1 MKKNGSAGKGEIFA
15 WCWYDFANSAFVTV
29 VVTVVGGVFFTK
41 TICAGA
47 EWAEFLWGAG
57 LSVSA
62 ALAMV
67 AGPFVGRW
75 ADRRASKKV
84 VLVGVT
90 LICFTGTAGFGMAGG
105 VVVAMAVF
113 VLANSAFLLGENLV
127 AAFLPELAEPGSRGR
142 VSAYGWAFGYLG
154 GLSSL
159 GLALFLLQG
168 GGEEGPRRVFWM
180 TAAFIFVASLPTL
193 LFLKERAVPKMEK
206 SVEPEWRMIWKTV
219 RGHPQCMSLLVGL
232 TMALTGL
239 SAVVGFASI
248 YATQEIGFTL
258 EGTVKLFVCL
268 QVAAAVGA
276 LATGW
281 WQDRAGSR
289 VVLLGSLGVWLGVSA
304 GAFLSGSAE
313 SFYWVAGGA
322 GLGMGWLQSA
332 GRAAVAELTPA
343 GQEGEVFGLWGFAGK
358 LAGIVG
364 PLAFGGLAALFGM
377 RGAILLIGVWFLL
390 GAVLLARVKLGDG
403 KPVVEPR
410 R

>member
-1 MKKNGSAGKGEIFA
+1 MKKNGSASKGEIFA

-219 RGHPQCMSLLVGL
+219 RGHPQCMSLLLGL

-304 GAFLSGSAE
+304 GAFLSSSAE

-358 LAGIVG
+358 LAGSVG

-377 RGAILLIGVWFLL
+377 RGAILLNGVWFLL

>member
-29 VVTVVGGVFFTK
+29 VVTVVGGGFFTK

-304 GAFLSGSAE
+304 GAFLSSSAE

-377 RGAILLIGVWFLL
+377 RGAILLNGVWFLL

>member
-90 LICFTGTAGFGMAGG
+90 LICVTGTAGFGVAGG
-105 VVVAMAVF
+105 VGVAMAVF

-377 RGAILLIGVWFLL
+377 RGAILLNGVWFLL

>member
-1 MKKNGSAGKGEIFA
+1 MKKNGPAGKGEIFA

-29 VVTVVGGVFFTK
+29 VVTVVGGVFFTR

-90 LICFTGTAGFGMAGG
+90 LICVTGTAGFGMAGG

-304 GAFLSGSAE
+304 GAFLSSSAE

-377 RGAILLIGVWFLL
+377 RGAILLNGVWFLL

>member
-90 LICFTGTAGFGMAGG
+90 LICVTGTAGFGMAGG

-219 RGHPQCMSLLVGL
+219 RGHPQCMSLLLGL

-304 GAFLSGSAE
+304 GAFLSSSAE

-364 PLAFGGLAALFGM
+364 PLAFGGLATLFGM
-377 RGAILLIGVWFLL
+377 RGAILLNGVWFLL

>member
-1 MKKNGSAGKGEIFA
+1 
-15 WCWYDFANSAFVTV
+15 
-29 VVTVVGGVFFTK
+29 
-41 TICAGA
+41 
-47 EWAEFLWGAG
+47 
-57 LSVSA
+57 
-62 ALAMV
+62 
-67 AGPFVGRW
+67 
-75 ADRRASKKV
+75 
-84 VLVGVT
+84 
-90 LICFTGTAGFGMAGG
+90 
-105 VVVAMAVF
+105 
-113 VLANSAFLLGENLV
+113 
-127 AAFLPELAEPGSRGR
+127 
-142 VSAYGWAFGYLG
+142 
-154 GLSSL
+154 
-159 GLALFLLQG
+159 LALFLLQG

-206 SVEPEWRMIWKTV
+206 SVEPEWRMIWKTLK
-219 RGHPQCMSLLVGL
+219 GHPQCMSLLVGL
-232 TMALTGL
+232 TMALAGL

-304 GAFLSGSAE
+304 GAFLSSSAE

-377 RGAILLIGVWFLL
+377 RGAILLNGVWFLL

>member
-1 MKKNGSAGKGEIFA
+1 MKKNGPAGKGEIFA

-113 VLANSAFLLGENLV
+113 VLANSAFLLGEDLV

-219 RGHPQCMSLLVGL
+219 RGHPQCMSLLLGL

-289 VVLLGSLGVWLGVSA
+289 VVLLGSLGVWLWVSV
-304 GAFLSGSAE
+304 GAFLSSSAE

-364 PLAFGGLAALFGM
+364 PLAFGGSAALFGM
-377 RGAILLIGVWFLL
+377 RGAILLNGVWFLL

>member
-1 MKKNGSAGKGEIFA
+1 MKKNGPAGKGEIFA

-29 VVTVVGGVFFTK
+29 VVTVVGGVFFTR

-84 VLVGVT
+84 VLVVVT
-90 LICFTGTAGFGMAGG
+90 LICVTGTAGFGMAGG
-105 VVVAMAVF
+105 VVLAMAVF

-219 RGHPQCMSLLVGL
+219 RGHPQCMSLLLGL

-304 GAFLSGSAE
+304 GAFLSSSAE

-377 RGAILLIGVWFLL
+377 RGAILLNGVWFLL
-390 GAVLLARVKLGDG
+390 GAVLLAQVKLGDG

>member
-1 MKKNGSAGKGEIFA
+1 MKKNGPAGKGEIFA

-90 LICFTGTAGFGMAGG
+90 LICVTGTAGFGMAGG
-105 VVVAMAVF
+105 VVVAMTVF

-304 GAFLSGSAE
+304 GAFLSSSAE

-377 RGAILLIGVWFLL
+377 RGAILLNGVWFLL

>member
-90 LICFTGTAGFGMAGG
+90 LICVTGTAGFGMAGG

-180 TAAFIFVASLPTL
+180 TAAFIFVASMPTL

-219 RGHPQCMSLLVGL
+219 RGHPQCMSLLLGL

-304 GAFLSGSAE
+304 GAFLSSSAE

-377 RGAILLIGVWFLL
+377 RGAILLNGVWFLL
-390 GAVLLARVKLGDG
+390 GAMLLARVKLGDG

>member
-1 MKKNGSAGKGEIFA
+1 MKKNGPAGKGEIFA

-304 GAFLSGSAE
+304 GAFLSSSAE

-377 RGAILLIGVWFLL
+377 RGAILLNGVWFLL

>member
-47 EWAEFLWGAG
+47 KWAEFLWGAG

-219 RGHPQCMSLLVGL
+219 RGHPQCMSLLLGL

-281 WQDRAGSR
+281 WQDRAGAR

-377 RGAILLIGVWFLL
+377 RGAILLNGVWFLL

>member
-304 GAFLSGSAE
+304 GAFLSSSAE

-358 LAGIVG
+358 LAGIAG

-377 RGAILLIGVWFLL
+377 RGAILLNGVWFLL
-390 GAVLLARVKLGDG
+390 GAVLLAQVKLGDG

>member
-90 LICFTGTAGFGMAGG
+90 LICVTGTAGFGMAGG

-304 GAFLSGSAE
+304 GAFLSSSAE

-377 RGAILLIGVWFLL
+377 RGAILLNGVWFLL

>member
-1 MKKNGSAGKGEIFA
+1 MKKNGPAGKGEIFA

-84 VLVGVT
+84 VLVVVT
-90 LICFTGTAGFGMAGG
+90 LICVTGTAGFGMAGG
-105 VVVAMAVF
+105 VVLAMAVF

-219 RGHPQCMSLLVGL
+219 RGHPQCMSLLLGL

-304 GAFLSGSAE
+304 GAFLSSSAE

-377 RGAILLIGVWFLL
+377 RGAILLNGVWFLL

>member
-364 PLAFGGLAALFGM
+364 PLAFGGLAPLFGM
-377 RGAILLIGVWFLL
+377 RGAILLNGVWFLL

>member
-304 GAFLSGSAE
+304 GAFLSSSAE

-377 RGAILLIGVWFLL
+377 RGAILLNGVWFLL

>member
-289 VVLLGSLGVWLGVSA
+289 VVLLGSLGC
-304 GAFLSGSAE
+304 
-313 SFYWVAGGA
+313 
-322 GLGMGWLQSA
+322 
-332 GRAAVAELTPA
+332 
-343 GQEGEVFGLWGFAGK
+343 
-358 LAGIVG
+358 
-364 PLAFGGLAALFGM
+364 
-377 RGAILLIGVWFLL
+377 LLYTS
-390 GAVLLARVKLGDG
+390 
-403 KPVVEPR
+403 PSPR
-410 R
+410 DS

>member
-1 MKKNGSAGKGEIFA
+1 MKKNGPAGKGEIFA

-90 LICFTGTAGFGMAGG
+90 LICVTGTAGFGMAGG

-180 TAAFIFVASLPTL
+180 TAAFIFVASMPTL

-304 GAFLSGSAE
+304 GAFLSSSAE

-377 RGAILLIGVWFLL
+377 RGAILLNGVWFLL
-390 GAVLLARVKLGDG
+390 GAMLLARVKLGDG

>member
-29 VVTVVGGVFFTK
+29 VVTVVGGVFFTR

-219 RGHPQCMSLLVGL
+219 RGHPQCMSLLLGL

-304 GAFLSGSAE
+304 GAFLSSSAE

-377 RGAILLIGVWFLL
+377 RGAILLNGVWFLL